1 METTGREKTEMKI
14 KTERVIIVTFLI
26 VMLIIPAFCTADAPL
41 PIRLLTGEAPESM
54 RIVLSAPEVRK
65 MSQFDDARTAQLNRL
80 IRHLALDVTLGRDVS
95 RTGILIDSRKSS
107 PGFRRNQATG
117 TRKSTRLIHHL
128 SIRKNRIPQ
137 KKPATTA
144 WLISWNGT

>member
-1 METTGREKTEMKI
+1 MKI

-95 RTGILIDSRKSS
+95 RTGILIDQQEILSWIQKESGNGNLKTYSFDPSS
-107 PGFRRNQATG
+107 VYTEKQD
-117 TRKSTRLIHHL
+117 
-128 SIRKNRIPQ
+128 
-137 KKPATTA
+137 
-144 WLISWNGT
+144 